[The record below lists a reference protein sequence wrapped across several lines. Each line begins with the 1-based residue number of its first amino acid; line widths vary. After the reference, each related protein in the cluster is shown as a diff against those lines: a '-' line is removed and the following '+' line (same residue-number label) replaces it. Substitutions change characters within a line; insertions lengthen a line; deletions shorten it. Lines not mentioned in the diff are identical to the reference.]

1 MAEKKFQPKA
11 LQQNDNFPQVCSSR
25 NQKPF
30 GTKSLDMR
38 NILFPD
44 IVWSIIDRSNHFTW
58 KVFFVKVSNYVQG
71 KNRLNFLQGVCATP
85 GKFVMATMTK
95 YKIYW
100 LKSSLKNQ
108 DREFTIIRPSNKVK
122 SRGFFALAD

>member
-1 MAEKKFQPKA
+1 MTIFPKFI
-11 LQQNDNFPQVCSSR
+11 PQGIKSH
-25 NQKPF
+25 F

-58 KVFFVKVSNYVQG
+58 KFFFVKVSNYVQG

-122 SRGFFALAD
+122 SRGFFCLGRLISTVNVLCQ